1 MGNGL
6 CTWVCKGAFAHGW
19 GCFARGFARGLCS
32 ECARTTLHV
41 GVCKAECARLR
52 VPAGGQRFGVAHL
65 PLGVHLLSVQRFA
78 HTQVCKSPYPRANT
92 RLANAQQH
100 RNPGAKLHI
109 HVQMPLAHSH
119 TPTCK
124 HASVQKPISMCKHP
138 LHAHNSTET
147 LVQNSRSAFKQP
159 LHTCTHP
166 TPHTEVC
173 KTSHSRANTPCT
185 LTHVHTH
192 TSVQSPHI
200 YLQTPLA
207 QSRVQTVVQP
217 PPSTCKHPLHTHTH
231 PQVWGGFS
239 R

>member
-1 MGNGL
+1 MGGDALHVGL
-6 CTWVCKGAFAHGW
+6 HG
-19 GCFARGFARGLCS
+19 GCCS

-65 PLGVHLLSVQRFA
+65 PLDVHLLSVQRFA

-109 HVQMPLAHSH
+109 HVQVPLAHSH

-124 HASVQKPISMCKHP
+124 HTSVQKAHIHVQAPLARSQQHRNPGAKLQVRVQTALAHLHTRNTTHRSVQKLKFMCKHP
-138 LHAHNSTET
+138 LHT
-147 LVQNSRSAFKQP
+147 
-159 LHTCTHP
+159 HTCAHAHKCAKPPHP
-166 TPHTEVC
+166 L
-173 KTSHSRANTPCT
+173 ANSPCT
-185 LTHVHTH
+185 LTGADRCA
-192 TSVQSPHI
+192 
-200 YLQTPLA
+200 TPP
-207 QSRVQTVVQP
+207 TP
-217 PPSTCKHPLHTHTH
+217 TCKHPLHTHTH